1 MLIPWGFLAEDSE
14 EARNLV
20 ENLLEVAASDPLIMS
35 EIMRGI
41 LHEDPCIKMQAASM
55 VEKVTRVRPLF
66 LTPYRRVLLNEFS
79 MINHPEVR
87 RQVAVLY
94 SRVMWDAWEM
104 KQVVVLLSQWIE
116 TQEDEDSVKGSI
128 ESLHKLAMQKEWILP
143 ILRECL
149 GKIAKHENPSISSLA
164 IEILRCT

>member
-1 MLIPWGFLAEDSE
+1 MLIPWEIVAEDSE

-20 ENLLEVAASDPLIMS
+20 EKLLEAAASDPLILS
-35 EIMRGI
+35 EIMRGV
-41 LHEDPCIKMQAASM
+41 LHEDPCIQMQAASM

-79 MINHPEVR
+79 RINQPGVR

-94 SRVMWDAWEM
+94 GRMMWDEWEM

-116 TQEDEDSVKGSI
+116 TQEDEDTAKNSI

-143 ILRECL
+143 IFRECL
-149 GKIAKHENPSISSLA
+149 VKTTEHGNPGISSLA
-164 IEILRCT
+164 NEFLHRM